1 MNVLRE
7 ADELVNGD
15 RNDAYGDPRV
25 KYKVLADLWSV
36 ILERTVTPQQ
46 VALCMLATKV
56 GRESLKHKRDNLVD
70 IAGYARILA
79 ILTDEE

>member
-1 MNVLRE
+1 MNILRE

-36 ILERTVTPQQ
+36 VLGHPVTPQQ
-46 VALCMLATKV
+46 VALCMLVTKV